1 MDHRRKTDKQDGG
14 RKKIMLVKLVEI
26 HKEPGERVRL
36 DEIFIAK
43 QAVMSIRAEKGA
55 IISEAIKLGISEHAG
70 FSRISLNEGG
80 SVRSIIVVGSPSEV
94 KNKLGLKRI
103 LKG

>member
-1 MDHRRKTDKQDGG
+1 
-14 RKKIMLVKLVEI
+14 MLVKLVEI

-43 QAVMSIRAEKGA
+43 EAVISIRSEKGT
-55 IISEAIKLGISEHAG
+55 IINEAIKLGISEHTG
-70 FSRISLNEGG
+70 FSRVSLNEGG
-80 SVRSIIVVGSPSEV
+80 IARTIIVVGSPSEV